1 MSRSRSRDATR
12 FQGHYAGPVSRLLA
26 YAADAF
32 FIGVA
37 YTAGL
42 ALLRFAVEAATP
54 WTLDV
59 EGVLFAAGALAWAGL
74 YWGSSWT
81 GFARSPGMSL
91 LGLRIVR
98 SDGTPLDQRHALL
111 RLLAYPLGFL
121 TLGLGFLGI
130 VLGRTRQALYD
141 RIADTAVVYDWDAE
155 AAKLR
160 ELATRGGRRRQA
172 RSNQR
177 ARRLEP
183 NSTFSATSASDG
195 AWKVPVGLGPERKST
210 STRPTRPAP
219 NSM

>member
-1 MSRSRSRDATR
+1 MSRSRSEADS

-26 YAADAF
+26 YAADTF
-32 FIGVA
+32 LIGVL

-42 ALLRFAVEAATP
+42 ALLRYAVEAATP

-59 EGVLFAAGALAWAGL
+59 EGVVFAVGALLWAAL

-98 SDGTPLDQRHALL
+98 ADGASLDRRHALL

-130 VLGRTRQALYD
+130 VVGRTRQAIYD

-155 AAKLR
+155 AAHLR
-160 ELATRGGRRRQA
+160 ALATRGGRRR
-172 RSNQR
+172 
-177 ARRLEP
+177 
-183 NSTFSATSASDG
+183 TG
-195 AWKVPVGLGPERKST
+195 AG
-210 STRPTRPAP
+210 AP
-219 NSM
+219 P

>member
-1 MSRSRSRDATR
+1 MTRARDAMSS
-12 FQGHYAGPVSRLLA
+12 QGHYAGPVSRLLA
-26 YAADAF
+26 YAADTF
-32 FIGVA
+32 FIGVT

-54 WTLDV
+54 WTLNV
-59 EGVLFAAGALAWAGL
+59 EGTLFALGALAWAAL

-98 SDGTPLDQRHALL
+98 SDGSPLDRRHALV
-111 RLLAYPLGFL
+111 RLVAYPLGFL

-130 VLGRTRQALYD
+130 VIGRTRQALYD

-160 ELATRGGRRRQA
+160 ELATRGGHRRA
-172 RSNQR
+172 RS
-177 ARRLEP
+177 
-183 NSTFSATSASDG
+183 SA
-195 AWKVPVGLGPERKST
+195 
-210 STRPTRPAP
+210 
-219 NSM
+219 

>member
-1 MSRSRSRDATR
+1 MTRARDAAR

-26 YAADAF
+26 YAADTF
-32 FIGVA
+32 LIGVV

-42 ALLRFAVEAATP
+42 ALLRYAVEAATP

-59 EGVLFAAGALAWAGL
+59 EGLLFAAGALVWAAI
-74 YWGSSWT
+74 YWGGSWT
-81 GFARSPGMSL
+81 GFGRSPGMSL

-98 SDGTPLDQRHALL
+98 GDGSPLDRRHALL

-130 VLGRTRQALYD
+130 VVGRTRQAIYD

-160 ELATRGGRRRQA
+160 ELATRGGRRRSLSGTEPPA
-172 RSNQR
+172 ADR
-177 ARRLEP
+177 AH
-183 NSTFSATSASDG
+183 AS
-195 AWKVPVGLGPERKST
+195 
-210 STRPTRPAP
+210 
-219 NSM
+219 